1 MTLKLKVA
9 ELLADYPILREKK
22 SFVQTAIWQDQ
33 CISLGITTIDG
44 FLSAYR
50 EGTLSNAES
59 IRRVACKLME
69 EYPELK
75 PTEETQE
82 ENEEL
87 NQRIRANKGDL

>member
-22 SFVQTAIWQDQ
+22 SFLQTAIWQDQ
-33 CISLGITTIDG
+33 CFSLGITTIEQ
-44 FLSAYR
+44 FLTAYG
-50 EGTLSNAES
+50 EGKLSNAES

-75 PTEETQE
+75 PTEKTQE

-87 NQRIRANKGDL
+87 NQRIKTNKGEL